1 MLTANQQAGIIL
13 NCERDHQTCLAGRH
27 HFPQLTCCARGPW
40 RASARWEWI
49 RAPTLNDTAQC
60 HISGTKKRLSSAPY
74 QGSDNNR
81 LFTQSHLALG
91 FK

>member
-13 NCERDHQTCLAGRH
+13 NCERDHQTALLVAII
-27 HFPQLTCCARGPW
+27 FLSSPAAREVRGH
-40 RASARWEWI
+40 ASARWEWI

-60 HISGTKKRLSSAPY
+60 HISGKKKRLSSAPY

-81 LFTQSHLALG
+81 LFTQSHWP
-91 FK
+91 